1 VVSPFAFSLR
11 RSREAWES
19 SVRVRPAA
27 LTPYRDVLSSSIW
40 RGAQG
45 GKTSGL
51 GLAARAVFEFA
62 VEMASGEPGVAF
74 ELSERYV
81 EARVT
86 YVPARAAAH
95 ALRRLTAADVGLL
108 QKIDESTY
116 VLKDPPSPEE
126 IRRPEGDLGTLTSY
140 ENALARHETHW
151 DNRRR
156 AQKSALGAFTDVRRP
171 FW

>member
-74 ELSERYV
+74 ELSERYI
-81 EARVT
+81 EARMT
-86 YVPARAAAH
+86 YVPARAAAA
-95 ALRRLTAADVGLL
+95 ALKRLTGTDVGLL